1 MFLLL
6 YWFKVQVHRSQMSE
20 NAVMAPLKVQSVLD
34 LIGNTPLVRIN
45 RMNPAAGVELL
56 AKLEMRNPG
65 GSVKDRI
72 ALRMI
77 EQAEAAGELTPGK
90 IVLEASSGNTA
101 IGLAMVCAV
110 KGYQLLVTMSESASE
125 ERKRILRAYGAQILL
140 TPGYRGTDGA
150 IEEAYRLAREEPGKY
165 TLVDQFNNDANWQAH
180 YEGTGKE
187 IWEATSGKVNVVVL
201 TMGTTGTLMGI
212 TRILR
217 QLNPAVRVVGV
228 EPFKGHK
235 IQGLKNMKESYTP
248 GIFKPDELSAIVSV
262 DDDSAYEAARRLARE
277 EGIFVG
283 MSAGAAMK
291 VAIDEARVLG
301 QGIVVALL
309 PDGGERYLST
319 SLFVSET
326 VPEPLRFYNTLQ
338 RRVDQLEPASPDKVT
353 VYSCGPSL
361 DGPPDLG
368 LCRRMVFSDVLR
380 RYLEYRGYRVEHA
393 MNLGDIDDRTV
404 KECLKT
410 GGKLKEFTAR
420 WEQVFFE
427 ALDTLRVR
435 RAHHYPRASEHVADM
450 VEETRGLLEK
460 GLAYE
465 KLRSV
470 YFRIKNSPDYGK
482 LCGIDLKQMR
492 IDASTTYDYYEKD
505 HPGDFAL
512 FKRPTLAELKAGIF
526 WPTPWG
532 NARPGWHIECA
543 CMAVRCLGQPID
555 IHTASTDLAFP
566 HGDNEIAIACG
577 LKDKPL
583 ARLWLHSEVV
593 MSEGKKVSRA
603 AGNDLTLQHL
613 QEQGID
619 GAAVRYWLL
628 ATHYRTVLHYLPGE
642 LRRAAQSV
650 ARLNEFVSRLE
661 HFAPGRPSPD
671 IHEILH
677 QARAGWQEALDNDLN
692 MPKALGRL
700 FVFIRQVNRLLNGG
714 ELDGD
719 QAGQILDFVHQV
731 DAVLAVIDFDRQ
743 ESDERVARLIEER
756 AQARR
761 ANDFCKADAL
771 RDELLSMGVCLTD
784 TAAGTCWKKIPVG
797 RR

>member
-1 MFLLL
+1 M
-6 YWFKVQVHRSQMSE
+6 
-20 NAVMAPLKVQSVLD
+20 
-34 LIGNTPLVRIN
+34 
-45 RMNPAAGVELL
+45 
-56 AKLEMRNPG
+56 
-65 GSVKDRI
+65 
-72 ALRMI
+72 
-77 EQAEAAGELTPGK
+77 
-90 IVLEASSGNTA
+90 
-101 IGLAMVCAV
+101 
-110 KGYQLLVTMSESASE
+110 
-125 ERKRILRAYGAQILL
+125 
-140 TPGYRGTDGA
+140 
-150 IEEAYRLAREEPGKY
+150 
-165 TLVDQFNNDANWQAH
+165 
-180 YEGTGKE
+180 
-187 IWEATSGKVNVVVL
+187 
-201 TMGTTGTLMGI
+201 
-212 TRILR
+212 
-217 QLNPAVRVVGV
+217 

-235 IQGLKNMKESYTP
+235 IQGLKNMKESYPP

-291 VAIDEARVLG
+291 VAMDEARSLE
-301 QGIVVALL
+301 QGVVVALL

-326 VPEPLRFYNTLQ
+326 VPEPLRFYNTLP
-338 RRVDQLEPASPDKVT
+338 RRVEQLEPASPGKVT
-353 VYSCGPSL
+353 IYSCGPSL

-380 RYLEYRGYRVEHA
+380 RYLEYRGYRVIHA
-393 MNLGDIDDRTV
+393 VNLGDIDDRTV

-410 GGKLKEFTAR
+410 GGKLKEFTAA

-427 ALDTLRVR
+427 ALEALRVR
-435 RAHHYPRASEHVADM
+435 RAQHYPRASEHVADM

-470 YFRIKNSPDYGK
+470 YFRINRWADYGK
-482 LCGIDLKQMR
+482 LSGIELKQVR
-492 IDASTTYDYYEKD
+492 ADASTTYDYYEKD
-505 HPGDFAL
+505 DPGDFAL

-555 IHTASTDLAFP
+555 IHTASTDLTFP

-583 ARLWLHSEVV
+583 AQALAALGGGNVRRQE
-593 MSEGKKVSRA
+593 SRA
-603 AGNDLTLQHL
+603 AGPVTTSRSRTCKRRASS
-613 QEQGID
+613 

-628 ATHYRTVLHYLPGE
+628 AAHYRTVLHYLPGE
-642 LRRAAQSV
+642 LRRAEQSV
-650 ARLNEFVSRLE
+650 ARLNEFVSRLQ
-661 HFAPGRPSPD
+661 HFPPGRPHAGLPQ
-671 IHEILH
+671 ILH
-677 QARAGWQEALDNDLN
+677 AARAGWQEALDNDLN

-700 FVFIRQVNRLLNGG
+700 FVFIRQINRLLNDG

-719 QAGQILDFVHQV
+719 QARLILDFMRQV
-731 DAVLAVIDFDRQ
+731 DAVLAVIDFDRW

-756 AQARR
+756 TRARQ

-771 RDELLSMGVCLTD
+771 RDELLAMGVSLTD
-784 TAAGTCWKKIPVG
+784 TAAGTLWKSKPTVA
-797 RR
+797 RP